1 MNYNTSR
8 GLRRR
13 SFRLAGA
20 LGLSLLAAGTS
31 FGQPAKT
38 PIVSAAH
45 LTHPETSTTFD
56 LSSDTWAGTF
66 VDTDGVRKPLP
77 DSTIVGGPRAN
88 RTVGIFYFLSN
99 NTPNFPLYD
108 ISKLLQ
114 ANPTNPAYGPVNLP
128 HWWGEPVLGHYA
140 SADPAV
146 LRKHMQML
154 TDAGVDV
161 LIFDATNA
169 LTYPDVY
176 IPLFNVMRTMRG
188 DGLKTPQIAFLTGN
202 GSWDTVYNDIYSK
215 NLYPELWYRVKSDP
229 NSSEPAKPL
238 LLVHPNGSQ
247 DPNTVL
253 SAAEQAFFTY
263 RYSWAWDPGQGRWEW
278 TEFSNQQ
285 DPRNG
290 QRGSYDS
297 TGKLEEVSVSVA
309 SHPTNDVGHSFIGS
323 SINQN
328 STPPGSSGVTVDQY
342 HLTPTRGLGLYFNQQ
357 WQRALQLDPKFIYV
371 TGWNEWTAQRFVV
384 GPGSPGGVQGRQKF
398 AGGTIGPGDTYFV
411 DEFNAEYNRD
421 IEPSTDALDGD
432 NYYYKLVNY
441 IRQYKGVRTL
451 PPVTPA
457 TIPMNGDFRA
467 WSAISPEYRDTVGD
481 PMHRSY
487 PTWGRG
493 YAYNQTGRNDI
504 VSAKVSYDASTV
516 YFYAHTKEPISTPTR
531 DVRSWMMLFIDADHN
546 PKTGWMG
553 YDFVVNR
560 TGIGAKTTIERNIGG
575 TYTWGNPTQI
585 TYQRFGR
592 DLELAIPRSVLG
604 VTSLP
609 ATLDF
614 KWADNIAQDGT
625 ATDFTL
631 NGDVAPNDR
640 FNYRAV
646 LGQAINIST
655 SSGQ

>member
-1 MNYNTSR
+1 MSRIHSLMKRNTLR

-13 SFRLAGA
+13 SLGLAGA

-31 FGQPAKT
+31 FGQPAK
-38 PIVSAAH
+38 PPLSSVGH
-45 LTHPETSTTFD
+45 LTQPLAPPMFD
-56 LSSDTWAGTF
+56 VAGDTWAGTY
-66 VDTDGVRKPLP
+66 VDTRGQVQPLP
-77 DSTIVGGPRAN
+77 DNAAVGGPRMN

-108 ISKLLQ
+108 ISQLLA
-114 ANPTNPAYGPVNLP
+114 ANPANPAYGPVNLP
-128 HWWGEPVLGHYA
+128 HWWGQPVLGHYA

-154 TDAGVDV
+154 SDAGVDV
-161 LIFDATNA
+161 LIFDATNG

-188 DGLKTPQIAFLTGN
+188 EGLKTPQIAFITGN
-202 GSWDTVYNDIYSK
+202 NSWNTVYNDVYAK
-215 NLYPELWYRVKSDP
+215 NLFPELWYRVNDDP
-229 NSSEPAKPL
+229 NSSSPGKPL
-238 LLVHPNGSQ
+238 LLVHPNDGGR
-247 DPNTVL
+247 DPSTVL
-253 SAAEQAFFTY
+253 SAAEQAFFTS
-263 RYSWAWDPGQGRWEW
+263 RYSWAWDPGQGRWDW

-285 DPRNG
+285 DPANG
-290 QRGSYDS
+290 QRGSYDAN
-297 TGKLEEVSVSVA
+297 GKLEEVSVSVA
-309 SHPTNDVGHSFIGS
+309 SHPTNSIGHSYRGNVLGANRGS
-323 SINQN
+323 E
-328 STPPGSSGVTVDQY
+328 PAVDQY
-342 HLTPTRGLGLYFNQQ
+342 HLTNTRGLGLYFDQQ
-357 WQRALQLDPKFIYV
+357 WQRALQLDPKFVFV

-384 GPGSPGGVQGRQKF
+384 APSSPGGVDSTHDF

-411 DEFNAEYNRD
+411 DEFNAEFNRD

-441 IRQYKGVRTL
+441 IRRYKGVRAV

-457 TIPMNGDFRA
+457 TIPMNGDFRPWA
-467 WSAISPEYRDTVGD
+467 AIQPEYRDTVGD

-487 PTWGRG
+487 PMWGRS

-504 VSAKVSYDASTV
+504 VSAKVTYDASTV
-516 YFYAHTKEPISTPTR
+516 YFSVHTKEPITPPSR

-546 PKTGWMG
+546 PNTGWLG

-560 TGIGAKTTIERNIGG
+560 TGIGAKTTIERNLGG
-575 TYTWGNPTQI
+575 YRWGNPTPI

-604 VTSLP
+604 VSSLP
-609 ATLDF
+609 AILDF

-625 ATDFTL
+625 ATDFTV

-640 FNYRAV
+640 FNYRAK
-646 LGQAINIST
+646 LGQ
-655 SSGQ
+655 

>member
-1 MNYNTSR
+1 MKHNTSR
-8 GLRRR
+8 RLRRR
-13 SFRLAGA
+13 GLGIAGA
-20 LGLSLLAAGTS
+20 LGLSLLAGGTS
-31 FGQPAKT
+31 FGQAAKP
-38 PIVSAAH
+38 PIASKAH
-45 LTHPETSTTFD
+45 LTRPAPPLSFD
-56 LSSDTWAGTF
+56 VAGDTWAGTYI
-66 VDTDGVRKPLP
+66 DTSGNMQPLP
-77 DSTIVGGPRAN
+77 DNAAVGGPRAD

-108 ISKLLQ
+108 NSQLLK
-114 ANPTNPAYGPVNLP
+114 ANPSNPAYGPINAP
-128 HWWGEPVLGHYA
+128 HWWGQPVLGHYA

-154 TDAGVDV
+154 ADAGVDV

-176 IPLFNVMRTMRG
+176 MPLFQVMRTMRE

-202 GSWDTVYNDIYSK
+202 GSWDTVYNDVYAK

-247 DPNTVL
+247 NPSTVL
-253 SAAEQAFFTY
+253 SAPEQAFFTY
-263 RYSWAWDPGQGRWEW
+263 RYSWAWDPGQGHWEW

-285 DPRNG
+285 DPAYG
-290 QRGSYDS
+290 QSGSHDS
-297 TGKLEEVSVSVA
+297 NGKLEEVSVSVA
-309 SHPTNDVGHSFIGS
+309 SHPTNDVGHSFTGS

-328 STPPGSSGVTVDQY
+328 QNPPPSSGPPVDQY
-342 HLTPTRGLGLYFNQQ
+342 HLTQTRGLGLYFDQQ

-384 GPGSPGGVQGRQKF
+384 APGSPGGVGGTHPF

-411 DEFNAEYNRD
+411 DEFNAEFNRD
-421 IEPSTDALDGD
+421 IEPSTDALDSD
-432 NYYYKLVNY
+432 NYYYKLVDY
-441 IRQYKGVRTL
+441 IRRYKGVRAL
-451 PPVTPA
+451 PSVTQA
-457 TIPMNGDFRA
+457 TIPMNGDFRPWA
-467 WSAISPEYRDTVGD
+467 AIQPEYRDTVGD

-487 PTWGRG
+487 PTWGGG
-493 YAYNQTGRNDI
+493 YAYNQSGRNDI
-504 VSAKVSYDASTV
+504 VSAKVSYDANAV
-516 YFYAHTKEPISTPTR
+516 YFYAHTKEPITPPTR

-546 PKTGWMG
+546 PNTGWMG

-575 TYTWGNPTQI
+575 TYNWGNPTPI

-592 DLELAIPRSVLG
+592 DLELAIPRSTLG
-604 VTSLP
+604 ISSLP

-614 KWADNIAQDGT
+614 KWADNIGQTGRAS
-625 ATDFTL
+625 DFTL

-640 FNYRAV
+640 FNYRAK
-646 LGQAINIST
+646 LGQ
-655 SSGQ
+655 